1 MFLGIVKILK
11 NKISKKKMLYI
22 RKAKE
27 EDSKDI
33 FDWRNDELTRQIS
46 HTSDFVD
53 WNGHSSWFAA
63 SLTNKNK
70 LILMCEEESTNKKV
84 AIVHFDVEGNRALIS
99 INLSPKMRGK
109 RKAKGCL
116 SDAISFFQKS
126 YSNVRFIDAEIKS
139 INIASQKSFIG
150 VGFVLTKKNADV
162 LYYEYAL

>member
-1 MFLGIVKILK
+1 MP
-11 NKISKKKMLYI
+11 YI
-22 RKAKE
+22 RKANDD
-27 EDSKDI
+27 DSRDI
-33 FDWRNDELTRQIS
+33 FDWQNDELTRQMS

-53 WNGHSSWFAA
+53 WNVHSSWFAA

-70 LILMCEEESTNKKV
+70 LILMCVEESTNKKV
-84 AIVHFDVEGNRALIS
+84 AVVRFDVEGNRALIS

-116 SDAISFFQKS
+116 SNAILFFQKS
-126 YSNVRFIDAEIKS
+126 YSDVRFIDAEIKS

-150 VGFVLTKKNADV
+150 VGFVLKRKNADV